1 MLSLLRLCLLSL
13 YFVFYAKTS
22 DTEISPAKKL
32 KNGTAGG
39 GTQML
44 YNAQKLKFKY

>member
-22 DTEISPAKKL
+22 DTELSPAKKL

-44 YNAQKLKFKY
+44 YNVQKLKFKH